1 MARQGASAV
10 PLGALADVTMAEA
23 DAAAEVP
30 ASENRSTAAIEPEER
45 SEESDSSELDDWE
58 WLRKNDMF
66 FEGLYY
72 PPQDSA
78 QPDEWRARREEVE
91 RKRSEWEASPEGIA
105 LNAEVDALLAQSYR
119 QLGLRHELGELE
131 LTERAA
137 LMFKVERSGAVA
149 SGRLPCAQIVTKEQL
164 YLAWEAI
171 KDVAKDRGRG
181 LTQAYGNFDKLC
193 GLGWLLGDVMCGRL
207 IDGMDAYRIGR
218 RLGKSA
224 SKLKAEFDAPMRRIG
239 KHPQRYGEAD
249 RAAAAE
255 EEAALRREPVK
266 VDDELEAEAAAL
278 VASAV
283 APAAQRAGTSDMPPP
298 PLPPRPAVPPAPA
311 PRNPERLERLKVLRE
326 AERLLSN
333 VEGALAAANRARD
346 QAKAAWEYALEQSRN
361 PHRSAQIP
369 EERWA
374 AWDKQEK
381 AALEAARVRY
391 TAAEKAIGEP
401 EQALVWAKLEA
412 KEARIELD
420 EFEKEQR
427 RQGRR
432 QAQEQ
437 LEDLKWEQIKEMV
450 AENHSLHGPDDP
462 EYWSP
467 TAWEYAQLMRM
478 WKLQ

>member
-1 MARQGASAV
+1 MAAQGPSAGR
-10 PLGALADVTMAEA
+10 LGEPADVTMEEA
-23 DAAAEVP
+23 AAAAERP
-30 ASENRSTAAIEPEER
+30 ESENRPAAAIEPDER

-58 WLRKNDMF
+58 WLRQNDTF
-66 FEGLYY
+66 FLEPYY
-72 PPQDSA
+72 PPRVSA

-91 RKRSEWEASPEGIA
+91 RKHAEFEASPEGIA
-105 LNAEVDALLAQSYR
+105 LNAEVDALLAKSYGSPGW
-119 QLGLRHELGELE
+119 LGLRQELGELE

-137 LMFKVERSGAVA
+137 LMFKVERSGPVA

-164 YLAWEAI
+164 YLAWKAI
-171 KDVAKDRGRG
+171 EDVAKDRGRG

-207 IDGMDAYRIGR
+207 IDGTDAYGIGR

-224 SKLKAEFDAPMRRIG
+224 SKLMAEFDAPLRRFG
-239 KHPQRYGEAD
+239 KRKYASDEERERD

-255 EEAALRREPVK
+255 EEAAIRRESV
-266 VDDELEAEAAAL
+266 VIGLEEEAAA
-278 VASAV
+278 
-283 APAAQRAGTSDMPPP
+283 PAAPTSETPPP
-298 PLPPRPAVPPAPA
+298 PPPPQPPPAPA
-311 PRNPERLERLKVLRE
+311 PRNPERLERLKLLRE

-333 VEGALAAANRARD
+333 AKGALAAANRKRD
-346 QAKAAWEYALEQSRN
+346 HAKAAWEYALEQSRN

-381 AALEAARVRY
+381 ATLESARARY
-391 TAAEKAIGEP
+391 IAAEWAIGGP

-412 KEARIELD
+412 KEARFDLD
-420 EFEKEQR
+420 EYEKELR

-432 QAQEQ
+432 RAREA
-437 LEDLKWEQIKEMV
+437 EEEEKWEQIKEDIECNNTMHPPGDPGHW
-450 AENHSLHGPDDP
+450 EPD
-462 EYWSP
+462 
-467 TAWEYAQLMRM
+467 AWEYAQLHRM